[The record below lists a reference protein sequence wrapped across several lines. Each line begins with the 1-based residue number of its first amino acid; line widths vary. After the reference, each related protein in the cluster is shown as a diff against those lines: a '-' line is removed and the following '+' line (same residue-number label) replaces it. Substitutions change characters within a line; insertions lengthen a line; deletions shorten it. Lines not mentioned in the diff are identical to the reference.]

1 LKKIVYLL
9 LVLLFFLD
17 VYGTH
22 NYSGML
28 LVLYMLIWHTFEFL
42 KIKSPEFV
50 LILFGTTYLIFASF
64 NVEIR
69 VSTIYEF
76 ALLPLVIYKTGK
88 LSIGFFRTEKNI
100 ILFLSLSLVA
110 LSFLFLYSILS
121 TYLTEGMLSLSS
133 RTAEIKF
140 YSRSEEDLGLGGT
153 LVGLHIV
160 PLMSFMPL
168 YFFQRTG
175 ELTKYF
181 FVGSFVTFLAIMVT
195 SLVATRSPI
204 IILGIL
210 LLINFYYGFKKV
222 KNSGKA
228 VMIVLFFA
236 IIYSVSVFDFANFEL
251 TSFLYE
257 RMVSDDLSEAGSR
270 TERWMEGINN
280 IFEYPLGGESK
291 RLGYFHN
298 LWLDLRYDGGVFPML
313 FLIVL
318 SLYFTYSCWKVISS
332 VMFSIQMKAFL
343 GSVYLSLFL
352 MMFMEPVLQGSFVF
366 FLYYIFFGGVLSA
379 LKDIKPNMLIL

>member
-1 LKKIVYLL
+1 
-9 LVLLFFLD
+9 
-17 VYGTH
+17 
-22 NYSGML
+22 
-28 LVLYMLIWHTFEFL
+28 MLIWYPFEFL

-50 LILFGTTYLIFASF
+50 LILFGITYLIFASF
-64 NVEIR
+64 NVGIR
-69 VSTIYEF
+69 VPTIFAF

-88 LSIGFFRTEKNI
+88 LSIGLFRTEKNI
-100 ILFLSLSLVA
+100 LLFLSTTLFA
-110 LSFLFLYSILS
+110 LSFLFMYSILS
-121 TYLTEGMLSLSS
+121 TYLNEGIISS

-140 YSRSEEDLGLGGT
+140 YSRAEEVSGLSAT

-160 PLMSFMPL
+160 PLMVFMPL

-175 ELTKYF
+175 QLTKYF
-181 FVGSFVTFLAIMVT
+181 FVGSFLTILAIMVT

-204 IILGIL
+204 VILSIL

-222 KNSGKA
+222 KNSSKA

-270 TERWMEGINN
+270 AERWMEGINN

-291 RLGYFHN
+291 RIGHFHN
-298 LWLDLRYDGGVFPML
+298 LWLDLRYEAGVVPMM
-313 FLIVL
+313 FLMVL
-318 SLYFTYSCWKVISS
+318 SLYFTYSCWRVINSLL
-332 VMFSIQMKAFL
+332 FSIQMKAFL
-343 GSVYLSLFL
+343 GSVYLVLFL
-352 MMFMEPVLQGSFVF
+352 MMFMEPVIQGSFVF
-366 FLYYIFFGGVLSA
+366 FLYYIFFGGVLTA
-379 LKDIKPNMLIL
+379 LKDIIHNTLIL

>member
-1 LKKIVYLL
+1 LKKFIIISLTT
-9 LVLLFFLD
+9 LFFLD

-22 NYSGML
+22 KYIGIL
-28 LVLYMLIWHTFEFL
+28 LGLSIFIWYPFEFL
-42 KIKSPEFV
+42 KIKSPEFI
-50 LILFGTTYLIFASF
+50 LILFGITYVFFASF
-64 NVEIR
+64 NVKIS
-69 VSTIYEF
+69 VPTIYAF
-76 ALLPLVIYKTGK
+76 TLLPLIIFKIGK
-88 LSIGFFRTEKNI
+88 LSIGLFKSEKNI
-100 ILFLSLSLVA
+100 VLFLTTSLFA
-110 LSFLFLYSILS
+110 LSFLFLYSVLI
-121 TYLTEGMLSLSS
+121 TYLNEGIIGS
-133 RTAEIKF
+133 RTAEIRF
-140 YSRSEEDLGLGGT
+140 YSRTEEVSGLNAT

-222 KNSGKA
+222 KNSSKA
-228 VMIVLFFA
+228 VILVLFFA